1 MNMESH
7 YDLSRF
13 TKAHEYNF
21 NTALREIRSGRK
33 RSHWM
38 WFIFPQI
45 QGLGFSSTAQY
56 YAIES
61 LGEAAAFLHD
71 PCLGGH
77 LTEISE
83 ALLTLPTDDAGEVF
97 GYPDNLK
104 LRSCMTLFAK
114 VEDAPPVF
122 REVLQ
127 KYYGG
132 SEDERTNEILNNI

>member
-13 TKAHEYNF
+13 TKAHKYNF

-77 LTEISE
+77 LIEISE

>member
-21 NTALREIRSGRK
+21 NTALREIRGGRK

-45 QGLGFSSTAQY
+45 QGLGFSSTARY

-77 LTEISE
+77 LIEISE

-114 VEDAPPVF
+114 VENAPPVF

-132 SEDERTNEILNNI
+132 SEDERTNEILNKI

>member
-1 MNMESH
+1 MENTC
-7 YDLSRF
+7 DLSRF
-13 TKAHEYNF
+13 IRVHERYYD
-21 NTALREIRSGRK
+21 TALREIRSGRK

-77 LTEISE
+77 LIEISK

>member
-45 QGLGFSSTAQY
+45 QGLGFSSTARY

-77 LTEISE
+77 LIEISE

>member
-77 LTEISE
+77 LIEISE

>member
-1 MNMESH
+1 MENH

-77 LTEISE
+77 LIEISK

-114 VEDAPPVF
+114 VENAPPVF

-132 SEDERTNEILNNI
+132 SEDERTNEILNKI

>member
-45 QGLGFSSTAQY
+45 QGLGFSSAAQY

-77 LTEISE
+77 LIEISE

>member
-77 LTEISE
+77 LIEISK

>member
-77 LTEISE
+77 LIEISK

-114 VEDAPPVF
+114 VENAPPVF

-132 SEDERTNEILNNI
+132 SEDERTNEILNKI

>member
-71 PCLGGH
+71 PCLGEH
-77 LTEISE
+77 LIEISE

-132 SEDERTNEILNNI
+132 SEDERTNEILNKI

>member
-71 PCLGGH
+71 PCLGVH
-77 LTEISE
+77 LIEISK

>member
-1 MNMESH
+1 MENH

-77 LTEISE
+77 LIEISK

-132 SEDERTNEILNNI
+132 SEDERTNEILNKI

>member
-45 QGLGFSSTAQY
+45 RGLGFSSTAQY

-77 LTEISE
+77 LIEISE

>member
-1 MNMESH
+1 MENH

-21 NTALREIRSGRK
+21 NTALREIRGGRK

-45 QGLGFSSTAQY
+45 QGLGFSSTARY

-61 LGEAAAFLHD
+61 LGEADAFLHD

-77 LTEISE
+77 LIEISE
-83 ALLTLPTDDAGEVF
+83 ALLTLSTDDAGEVF

-132 SEDERTNEILNNI
+132 SEDERTNEILNKP

>member
-1 MNMESH
+1 MENH

-21 NTALREIRSGRK
+21 NTALREIRGGRK

-45 QGLGFSSTAQY
+45 QGLGFSSTARY

-77 LTEISE
+77 LIEISE
-83 ALLTLPTDDAGEVF
+83 ALLTLSTDDAGEVF

-114 VEDAPPVF
+114 VENAPPVF

-132 SEDERTNEILNNI
+132 SEDERTNEILNKP

>member
-1 MNMESH
+1 MENH

-77 LTEISE
+77 LIEISK